1 MEYAKDY
8 TTKLFQLA
16 SPLFL
21 YLVSFRRKVGK
32 GYQVGL
38 DMVKADLEALFA
50 RIERDARDDPRVEAL
65 YAKAK
70 YPLVVLTD
78 EVLLNS
84 EWEHAQAWQ
93 SGHLL
98 EERLFQTN
106 IGGDKIFQI
115 ASELRYEDVEL
126 AAILFTVIALGVRG
140 TFHHKPEK
148 LAEVKAKLYR
158 QLSEYVA
165 DAKGQI
171 TPGAYHVLAQGLK
184 KISPAVTLA
193 RIAIVGFGIVV
204 LYWIVTRGLWLGLV
218 SELRGVVAGLS

>member
-38 DMVKADLEALFA
+38 DMVRGNVDQLFA
-50 RIERDARDDPRVEAL
+50 LLERESRDDPRVEAL

-93 SGHLL
+93 RDHLL

-115 ASELRYEDVEL
+115 ASELRYEDVEM
-126 AAILFTVIALGVRG
+126 AAILFSVIALGVRG

-158 QLSEYVA
+158 QLSEYLA
-165 DAKGQI
+165 ETKGQI

-184 KISPAVTLA
+184 RVSPAVTLM
-193 RIAIVGFGIVV
+193 RIGIVGLGIVI

-218 SELRGVVAGLS
+218 SELRGVVAALN

>member
-8 TTKLFQLA
+8 TTRLFQLA

-38 DMVKADLEALFA
+38 DMVRADIDQLFVSLD
-50 RIERDARDDPRVEAL
+50 REARDDPRVEAL

-84 EWEHAQAWQ
+84 EWEHAQDWQ
-93 SGHLL
+93 RGQLL

-115 ASELRYEDVEL
+115 ASELRFEDVEM

-140 TFHHKPEK
+140 TYHHKPEK

-158 QLSEYVA
+158 QLSEYLA
-165 DAKGQI
+165 ESKGQI

-184 KISPAVTLA
+184 KVSPAITLL
-193 RIAIVGFGIVV
+193 RILIVGFGIVV

-218 SELRGVVAGLS
+218 SELRAVVAGLG